1 MKEKKYYGLYTKI
14 KNRILA
20 GEYAAGEK
28 LPSKRVMADM
38 TGYSIITVQ
47 AAYDM
52 LSDEG
57 YVEARERSGY
67 FVLPLDNSAFF
78 RGSIGEKKVVHVADP
93 DIDNEGDFEC
103 SVWFKT
109 VRRVIAD
116 DAERLFVKAPV
127 KGCAVLRNAIADY
140 LQRYRGM
147 TADAHRIIIGS
158 GSEQLYEIAVKILGR
173 DKVFGIEDP
182 CYGQISEVYDGMG
195 VEVCKLRMGSDG
207 IESECLERKG
217 FDVLHVTPFHSYPSG
232 VTTSAAKRYQYLA
245 WAKESGGYIIEDDF
259 DSEFFL
265 PGQPI
270 ESLYSLDGGES
281 VVYINTFSK
290 SLSPAIRVGYMI
302 LPEELMSV
310 YDDRLGRFSCTVP
323 VMDQY
328 VLAEFIN
335 GGDFERH
342 LNRRR
347 RKMKQGSGL

>member
-1 MKEKKYYGLYTKI
+1 MKEKKYYGLYMKI

-38 TGYSIITVQ
+38 TGYSLITVQ
-47 AAYDM
+47 TAYDM

-67 FVLPLDNSAFF
+67 FVLPLDNTAVLKESFE
-78 RGSIGEKKVVHVADP
+78 EKKVVHVTEP
-93 DIDNEGDFEC
+93 DMGEGGDFEY

-109 VRRVIAD
+109 VRKVIAD
-116 DAERLFVKAPV
+116 DGEKLFVKAPV

-158 GSEQLYEIAVKILGR
+158 GAEQLYEIAVKILGR
-173 DKVFGIEDP
+173 DRVFGIEDP
-182 CYGQISEVYDGMG
+182 CYEQISEVYDGMG
-195 VEVCKLRMGSDG
+195 VKVRKLKMGGDG
-207 IESECLERKG
+207 IESECLGEGG
-217 FDVLHVTPFHSYPSG
+217 FDILHVTPFHSYPSG
-232 VTTSAAKRYQYLA
+232 VTTSAAKRYQYLT
-245 WAKESGGYIIEDDF
+245 WAKSSGGYIIEDDF

-270 ESLYSLDGGES
+270 ESLYSLDRGES
-281 VVYINTFSK
+281 VIYINTFSK

-302 LPEELMSV
+302 LPEELLNA
-310 YDDRLGRFSCTVP
+310 YDERMGRFSCTVP

-335 GGDFERH
+335 GGNFERH
-342 LNRRR
+342 LNRSR
-347 RKMKQGSGL
+347 RKMKQGGSL